1 MSDYTEHYQLHQW
14 QPQDRFLR
22 TDFNQDLQKI
32 DTALDSLADKS
43 SALEAAV
50 ALCGNCILHYSTY
63 VGTGSGKTELTFP
76 GKPMLVN
83 VMGTNIWMVSIQ
95 GVDMGISK
103 NAGVGG
109 GWQDVVWTGNTVTF
123 ESNSSDM
130 TAQCNNKGE
139 TYTVVCFM
147 MADE

>member
-1 MSDYTEHYQLHQW
+1 MADYTEHYHLHQW
-14 QPQDRFLR
+14 QPQDKFLR
-22 TDFNQDLQKI
+22 TDFNEDLAKI
-32 DTALDSLADKS
+32 DTALGEGAAKAA
-43 SALEAAV
+43 ALEAAV
-50 ALCGNCILHYSTY
+50 SKCGNCRIYTTQY
-63 VGTGSGKTELTFP
+63 IGTGTGKTVLTFP

-83 VMGTNIWMVSIQ
+83 VMGTNIWMVGIQ
-95 GVDMGISK
+95 GVDVGISK